1 MTPLLLKILLTLY
14 IGYALVKFFDFFY
27 LPYDTR
33 IQALRR
39 AYREGSRT
47 IKIFDD
53 VMLVVMLVFVSLLF
67 AAGVEYLSFT
77 TGLLVGMTLIQV
89 YFHRFANPLP
99 PDKQPDPPVSPI
111 KLMSYAIQADPGKP
125 WRELTFMTLLFV
137 WALYMLLTQGFG
149 LLRS

>member
-1 MTPLLLKILLTLY
+1 MASITSY
-14 IGYALVKFFDFFY
+14 G
-27 LPYDTR
+27 DTV
-33 IQALRR
+33 A
-39 AYREGSRT
+39 
-47 IKIFDD
+47 D
-53 VMLVVMLVFVSLLF
+53 
-67 AAGVEYLSFT
+67 
-77 TGLLVGMTLIQV
+77 
-89 YFHRFANPLP
+89 PLP